1 MMMSEQD
8 FPAGWD
14 EERVKRII
22 SHYDGLS
29 EDELVVEDEKAA
41 AEQTGQTVIAVPDDL
56 LPAIRNL
63 LASHKTA

>member
-1 MMMSEQD
+1 MSEQD

-14 EERVKRII
+14 GERVKRII

-29 EDELVVEDEKAA
+29 EDELVAEDETAA
-41 AEQTGQTVIAVPDDL
+41 AEQAGQTVIAVPDDL
-56 LPAIRNL
+56 LPAIRHL

>member
-1 MMMSEQD
+1 MTMSEQD

>member
-1 MMMSEQD
+1 MSAQD